1 MTTSVLSLLAI
12 TTLGLKINILSEL
25 SRSTYLCL
33 LLSELEGLASLE
45 WKHSLAFALGALDLE
60 DDLLGGLGLLS
71 EDGLSLTTET
81 LLLGIV
87 TSLTLSDK
95 RSLTSLVLSDLV
107 ARVLLAS
114 LAIGVSR
121 LWNADHRSTRTEKN
135 FQTYP

>member
-12 TTLGLKINILSEL
+12 TTLGLRKDIIEL
-25 SRSTYLCL
+25 KMTSTYLF
-33 LLSELEGLASLE
+33 LLSELESLATLKWE
-45 WKHSLAFALGALDLE
+45 HSLAFALGALDLQ

-71 EDGLSLTTET
+71 EDGLCLTTET

-95 RSLTSLVLSDLV
+95 GSLTSLVLSDLMT
-107 ARVLLAS
+107 RMLLAS

-121 LWNADHRSTRTEKN
+121 LWDADHRSTRTEKK
-135 FQTYP
+135 FQT

>member
-1 MTTSVLSLLAI
+1 MSILSL
-12 TTLGLKINILSEL
+12 
-25 SRSTYLCL
+25 TYLCL
-33 LLSELEGLASLE
+33 LLSELEGLTALE
-45 WKHSLAFALGALDLE
+45 WKHSLAFALGALDLQ
-60 DDLLGGLGLLS
+60 DDLLGCLGLLS

-95 RSLTSLVLSDLV
+95 GSLTSLVLGYLM
-107 ARVLLAS
+107 AGMLLAS

-121 LWNADHRSTRTEKN
+121 LWNADHRSTRTEKK